1 MIKKTKAKL
10 FALYKTHEEIANYL
24 IVGGLTTVIS
34 LAVKYA
40 LLYTILDASNEVQLQ
55 ISVIISWIVS
65 VTAAYYMNR
74 KWVFKSAENNILLE
88 AAKFYAARIETLL
101 VEMFLMWFFVNFLH
115 LDSDAWVA
123 VITLVV
129 QVIIIVGNYVL
140 SKLFVFTKKSQK
152 EHNR

>member
-1 MIKKTKAKL
+1 
-10 FALYKTHEEIANYL
+10 
-24 IVGGLTTVIS
+24 
-34 LAVKYA
+34 
-40 LLYTILDASNEVQLQ
+40 
-55 ISVIISWIVS
+55 
-65 VTAAYYMNR
+65 MNR

-88 AAKFYAARIETLL
+88 AAKFYAARIGTLL